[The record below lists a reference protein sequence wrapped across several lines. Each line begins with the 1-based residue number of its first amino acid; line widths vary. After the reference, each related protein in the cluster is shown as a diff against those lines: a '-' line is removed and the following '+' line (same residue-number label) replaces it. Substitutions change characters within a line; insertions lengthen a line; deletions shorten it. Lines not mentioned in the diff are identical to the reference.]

1 MFSVSEVK
9 PTELQSLLLNK
20 KKVIAIVILLVA
32 VISCLSTLDR
42 NDAGYYTVIQS
53 VTGKMSV
60 RTTPLSLDLG
70 VR

>member
-1 MFSVSEVK
+1 MLSVSEVK
-9 PTELQSLLLNK
+9 PTESQSLLLNK

-32 VISCLSTLDR
+32 VISFLSTLDR
-42 NDAGYYTVIQS
+42 SDAEYYTVIQS

>member
-42 NDAGYYTVIQS
+42 NDAWYYTVIQS

-60 RTTPLSLDLG
+60 GTTLLSLDLG